1 MVTIRGDIVGKTG
14 IEKVMELELNG
25 KDGKMLVEVD
35 NMGRKISTLET
46 EAPVS
51 RKRRIPHYR

>member
-1 MVTIRGDIVGKTG
+1 
-14 IEKVMELELNG
+14 MELELNG

-46 EAPVS
+46 EEELTCPACGNSFPINDFGS
-51 RKRRIPHYR
+51 EEE